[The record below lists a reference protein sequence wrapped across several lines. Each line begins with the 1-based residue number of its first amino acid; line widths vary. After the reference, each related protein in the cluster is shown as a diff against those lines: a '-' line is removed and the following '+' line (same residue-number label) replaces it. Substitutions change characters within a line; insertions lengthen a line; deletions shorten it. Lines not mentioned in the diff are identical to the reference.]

1 MQEIEGGGITS
12 AKGFLAA
19 GMYAGVKA
27 DSTKKDLSLVFSTV
41 PATAAAVYT
50 KNLVQAAPILVDR
63 EHLQDGIARAVI
75 LNSGNANAC
84 TGEAG
89 MEHARRMCAATA
101 AALGLV
107 NSDVL
112 VCSTGLI
119 GATLPIEKIET
130 GIPLLAGSLS
140 QHGGMDAALGIMTTD
155 TFPKQCAVEVE
166 LEVGQVTVGA
176 IAKGAAMIAPNMAT
190 MLALVSTDARVASA
204 DLQTMLSQAIQRTF
218 NCITV
223 DGDMS
228 TNDTVIVMANGA
240 ALADGVQVVANSA
253 DGDKLG
259 AAIEA
264 VCSEMAK
271 AIARDAEGSTKLITI
286 QVSGARAESEARQVG
301 LSVANSNL
309 VKTAMFGCDPNWGRI
324 LCAIGYAGVDLDPER
339 VQVQLCGTPIYANG
353 AGTAFDEADLS
364 AAMQAAD
371 IPIDIDL
378 ASGSESAQ
386 IFTCDL
392 TYDYVRLNAEY
403 KT

>member
-1 MQEIEGGGITS
+1 MQQIENGSVTS
-12 AKGFLAA
+12 PRGFQAA
-19 GMYAGVKA
+19 GMHAGVKS
-27 DSTKKDLSLVFSTV
+27 DNQLKDLALVHSSI
-41 PATAAAVYT
+41 PCTAAAVYT
-50 KNLVQAAPILVDR
+50 KNRVQAAPIHVDR
-63 EHLQDGIARAVI
+63 QHLQDGAARAVI

-84 TGEAG
+84 TGETG
-89 MEHARRMCAATA
+89 MDHARRMCAATA

-119 GATLPIEKIET
+119 GSPLPIEKIET
-130 GIPLLAGSLS
+130 AIPSLAGSLS
-140 QHGGMDAALGIMTTD
+140 GDSGPDAAFGIMTTD
-155 TFPKQCAVEVE
+155 TFPKHCAVEVE
-166 LEVGQVTVGA
+166 LGAGRVTVGA

-190 MLALVSTDARVASA
+190 MLALVSTDARVPSE
-204 DLQTMLSQAIQRTF
+204 DLKTMLSSAVRRTF

-228 TNDTVIVMANGA
+228 TNDTVIAMANGA
-240 ALADGVQVVANSA
+240 ALDDGVEVTVGSP
-253 DGDKLG
+253 DGEKLG
-259 AAIEA
+259 QAMEA

-286 QVSGARAESEARQVG
+286 RVNSARVESEARKVG

-324 LCAIGYAGVDLDPER
+324 LCAVGYSGVDLAPDH
-339 VQVQLCGTPIYANG
+339 VTVQLCGTAIYADG
-353 AGTAFDEADLS
+353 AGTDFDEAALS
-364 AAMQAAD
+364 TAMQAED
-371 IPIDIDL
+371 IPVDIDL
-378 ASGSESAQ
+378 GAGSESAQ

-403 KT
+403 TT

>member
-1 MQEIEGGGITS
+1 MKPIEQGSITS
-12 AKGFLAA
+12 CRGFQAA
-19 GMYAGVKA
+19 GMHAGVKS
-27 DSTKKDLSLVFSTV
+27 DSSIKDLALVHSTS

-50 KNLVQAAPILVDR
+50 TNRVQAAPIHVNR
-63 EHLQDGIARAVI
+63 EHLQDGIARSVV

-84 TGEAG
+84 TGETG

-101 AALGLV
+101 AALGLA

-119 GATLPIEKIET
+119 GATLPIEKIEA
-130 GIPLLAGSLS
+130 GIPQLASSLADDA
-140 QHGGMDAALGIMTTD
+140 GRDAALGIMTTD
-155 TFPKQCAVEVE
+155 TYPKHCAVRVSVSAGE
-166 LEVGQVTVGA
+166 VTVGA

-190 MLALVSTDARVASA
+190 MLALVTTDARVPGG
-204 DLQTMLSQAIQRTF
+204 DLQAMLSQAIGRTF

-228 TNDTVIVMANGA
+228 TNDTVIAMANGA
-240 ALADGVQVVANSA
+240 ADNGIEIVAGSD

-264 VCSEMAK
+264 VCQEMAR
-271 AIARDAEGSTKLITI
+271 AIARDAEGATKLITI
-286 QVSGARAESEARQVG
+286 QVRGARAESEARQVG

-309 VKTAMFGCDPNWGRI
+309 VKTAVFGCDPNWGRI
-324 LCAIGYAGVDLDPER
+324 LCAVGYSGVDLDPDR
-339 VQVQLCGTPIYANG
+339 VAVSLCGTSIYADG
-353 AGTAFDEADLS
+353 AGVDFDAAALS
-364 AAMQAAD
+364 AAMKAED

-378 ASGSESAQ
+378 RSGAATAE

-392 TYDYVRLNAEY
+392 TYEYVRLNAEY
-403 KT
+403 TT

>member
-1 MQEIEGGGITS
+1 MQEIENGSITS
-12 AKGFLAA
+12 PKRFQGA
-19 GMYAGVKA
+19 GMHAGVKS
-27 DSTKKDLSLVFSTV
+27 DSSIKDLALVYSTA

-50 KNLVQAAPILVDR
+50 KNLVQAAPIHVDR
-63 EHLQDGIARAVI
+63 EHLQDGVARAVI

-89 MEHARRMCAATA
+89 MDHARRMCAATA

-119 GATLPIEKIET
+119 GSQLPIEKIET
-130 GIPLLAGSLS
+130 AIPLLAGSLS
-140 QHGGMDAALGIMTTD
+140 DQGGPDAALGIMTTD
-155 TFPKQCAVEVE
+155 TFAKHCAVEVE
-166 LEVGQVTVGA
+166 LDARTVRVGA

-190 MLALVSTDARVASA
+190 MLALVSTDARVPSA
-204 DLQTMLSQAIQRTF
+204 DLKTMLSAAVSRTF

-228 TNDTVIVMANGA
+228 TNDTVIAMANGA

-253 DGDKLG
+253 DGHKLG
-259 AAIEA
+259 EAIEA

-286 QVSGARAESEARQVG
+286 QVNGARGEQEARQVG

-324 LCAIGYAGVDLDPER
+324 LCAVGYSGVDLDPER
-339 VQVQLCGTPIYANG
+339 VEVQLCGTSIYADG
-353 AGTAFDEADLS
+353 AGTAFDAAALS
-364 AAMQAAD
+364 TAMQAED

-378 ASGSESAQ
+378 RAGSASAQ

-403 KT
+403 TT

>member
-1 MQEIEGGGITS
+1 MKDIHNGSITTPR
-12 AKGFLAA
+12 GFQAA
-19 GMYAGVKA
+19 GMHAGIKS
-27 DSTKKDLSLVFSTV
+27 DSSSKDLALVHSTA

-50 KNLVQAAPILVDR
+50 KNLVQAAPIHVDR
-63 EHLQDGIARAVI
+63 EHLQDGVARAVI

-89 MEHARRMCAATA
+89 MDHARRMCAATA

-119 GATLPIEKIET
+119 GPALPIDNIET

-140 QHGGMDAALGIMTTD
+140 EHGGREAALGIMTTD
-155 TFPKQCAVEVE
+155 TFAKHAAVEVE
-166 LEVGQVTVGA
+166 LDAGVVTVGA

-190 MLALVSTDARVASA
+190 MLALVSTDARVPSA
-204 DLQTMLSQAIQRTF
+204 DLQIMLSQAVSRTF

-228 TNDTVIVMANGA
+228 TNDTVIAMANGT
-240 ALADGVQVVANSA
+240 ALPEGVQISADSA
-253 DGDKLG
+253 DGEKLG
-259 AAIEA
+259 AAMEA
-264 VCSEMAK
+264 VCSEMAR

-286 QVSGARAESEARQVG
+286 QVGGARTEDEARQVG

-324 LCAIGYAGVDLDPER
+324 LCAVGYSGVDLDPDR
-339 VQVQLCGTPIYANG
+339 VEVKLCGTSIYADG
-353 AGTAFDEADLS
+353 AGTAFDAAALS
-364 AAMQAAD
+364 TAMKAED

-378 ASGSESAQ
+378 RSGTGSAQ

-403 KT
+403 TT

>member
-1 MQEIEGGGITS
+1 MQQIENGSVTS
-12 AKGFLAA
+12 PKGFQAA
-19 GMYAGVKA
+19 GMHAGVKS
-27 DSTKKDLSLVFSTV
+27 DSSIKDLALVHSMV

-50 KNLVQAAPILVDR
+50 KNVVQAAPIHVDR
-63 EHLQDGIARAVI
+63 QHLQDGVARAVI

-84 TGEAG
+84 TGETG
-89 MEHARRMCAATA
+89 MDHARRMCAATA

-119 GATLPIEKIET
+119 GSSLPIEKIET
-130 GIPLLAGSLS
+130 SIPLLAGSLS
-140 QHGGMDAALGIMTTD
+140 DDSGSDAALGIMTTD
-155 TFPKQCAVEVE
+155 TFPKHCAVEVE
-166 LEVGQVTVGA
+166 LEAGKVTVGA

-190 MLALVSTDARVASA
+190 MLALVSTDARVPSD
-204 DLQTMLSQAIQRTF
+204 DLKTLLSHAVIRTF

-228 TNDTVIVMANGA
+228 TNDTVIAMANGA
-240 ALADGVQVVANSA
+240 ALGDGVHVTAGSS
-253 DGDKLG
+253 DGEKLG
-259 AAIEA
+259 QAMEA

-286 QVSGARAESEARQVG
+286 RVNGARVESEARQVG

-324 LCAIGYAGVDLDPER
+324 LCAIGYSGVDLDPDQ
-339 VQVQLCGTPIYANG
+339 VTVQLCRTAIYAEG
-353 AGTAFDEADLS
+353 AGTDFDEAALS
-364 AAMQAAD
+364 TAMQAED
-371 IPIDIDL
+371 IPVHIDL
-378 ASGSESAQ
+378 GAGSESAQ

-403 KT
+403 TT

>member
-1 MQEIEGGGITS
+1 MQEIENGSITS
-12 AKGFLAA
+12 PEGFQAA
-19 GMYAGVKA
+19 GMHAGVKS
-27 DSTKKDLSLVFSTV
+27 DSSIKDLALVYSTI

-50 KNLVQAAPILVDR
+50 KNLVQAAPIHIDR
-63 EHLQDGIARAVI
+63 EHLQDGVARAVI

-89 MEHARRMCAATA
+89 MDHARRMCAATA

-119 GATLPIEKIET
+119 GSPLPIEKIEAC
-130 GIPLLAGSLS
+130 IPILSGSLS
-140 QHGGMDAALGIMTTD
+140 DEAGPDAALGIMTTD
-155 TFPKQCAVEVE
+155 TFPKHCAVEVE
-166 LEVGQVTVGA
+166 LDAGVVTVGA

-190 MLALVSTDARVASA
+190 MLALVSTDARVPSA
-204 DLQTMLSQAIQRTF
+204 DLKTMLSEAVSRTF

-228 TNDTVIVMANGA
+228 TNDTVIAMANGA
-240 ALADGVQVVANSA
+240 ALDDGVQVVAGSA
-253 DGDKLG
+253 DGRKLG
-259 AAIEA
+259 EAIEA
-264 VCSEMAK
+264 VCSQMAK
-271 AIARDAEGSTKLITI
+271 ALARDAEGSTKLIAI
-286 QVSGARAESEARQVG
+286 QVHGARTEPEARQVG

-324 LCAIGYAGVDLDPER
+324 LCAVGYADVDLDPER
-339 VQVQLCGTPIYANG
+339 VEVKLCGISIYADG
-353 AGTAFDEADLS
+353 AGTAFDEAALS
-364 AAMQAAD
+364 TSMQAED
-371 IPIDIDL
+371 IPIDINL
-378 ASGSESAQ
+378 GSGSESAQ

-403 KT
+403 TT

>member
-1 MQEIEGGGITS
+1 MKEIENGSITS
-12 AKGFLAA
+12 PGGFEAS
-19 GMYAGVKA
+19 GMHAGVKS
-27 DSTKKDLSLVFSTV
+27 DSSIKDLALVYSTT

-50 KNLVQAAPILVDR
+50 KNLVQAAPIHVDR
-63 EHLQDGIARAVI
+63 EHLQDGVARAVI

-89 MEHARRMCAATA
+89 MDHARRMCAATA

-119 GATLPIEKIET
+119 GSQLPIEKIET

-140 QHGGMDAALGIMTTD
+140 DQGGPDAALGIMTTD
-155 TFPKQCAVEVE
+155 TFAKHCAVQVE
-166 LEVGQVTVGA
+166 LEAGTVTVGA

-190 MLALVSTDARVASA
+190 MLALVSTDARVSSA
-204 DLQTMLSQAIQRTF
+204 DLQTLLSAAVSRTF

-228 TNDTVIVMANGA
+228 TNDTVIAMANGA
-240 ALADGVQVVANSA
+240 ALDDGVQVAANSA
-253 DGDKLG
+253 DGRKLG
-259 AAIEA
+259 EAIEA

-286 QVSGARAESEARQVG
+286 QVRGARAEQEARQVG

-324 LCAIGYAGVDLDPER
+324 LCAVGYSGVDLDPER
-339 VQVQLCGTPIYANG
+339 VEVQLCGTSIYADG
-353 AGTAFDEADLS
+353 AGTAFDEAALS
-364 AAMQAAD
+364 TAMQAED

-378 ASGSESAQ
+378 GSGSESAH

-403 KT
+403 TT

>member
-12 AKGFLAA
+12 PKGFHAA
-19 GMYAGVKA
+19 GMHAGIKSDGA
-27 DSTKKDLSLVFSTV
+27 SKDLSLVLSTV

-155 TFPKQCAVEVE
+155 TIPKQCAVQVE

-190 MLALVSTDARVASA
+190 MLALVSTDARVPGA

-228 TNDTVIVMANGA
+228 TNDTVIAMANGA
-240 ALADGVQVVANSA
+240 ALADGVQVVADST

-286 QVSGARAESEARQVG
+286 EVSGARAESEARQVG

-309 VKTAMFGCDPNWGRI
+309 VKTAVFGCDPNWGRI

-339 VQVQLCGTPIYANG
+339 VQVQLCGTLIYANG
-353 AGTAFDEADLS
+353 VGTAFDEATLS

-371 IPIDIDL
+371 IPIHIDL
-378 ASGSESAQ
+378 GSGSESAQ